1 MSLHDFLIVIC
12 VYGIPLGIFVWYK
25 FFRTEKEYPPLDFVQ
40 AMSIIERL
48 NLNQNR
54 LKSIEDLLTSS
65 QLCDDEHEQNIKCV
79 WSSAEN
85 KEGYTFTLN
94 ETANHFTDMA
104 VEEREKLR
112 SEIVSD
118 IDLLCDLRRNGI
130 TETVTQ
136 REEEPPDSEE
146 IKTEGECEDEPVEAV
161 PRQWI

>member
-1 MSLHDFLIVIC
+1 
-12 VYGIPLGIFVWYK
+12 
-25 FFRTEKEYPPLDFVQ
+25 
-40 AMSIIERL
+40 MSIIERL

>member
-25 FFRTEKEYPPLDFVQ
+25 FFRAEKEYP
-40 AMSIIERL
+40 
-48 NLNQNR
+48 
-54 LKSIEDLLTSS
+54 KSIEDLLTSS

-146 IKTEGECEDEPVEAV
+146 IKTEGECEDEPVETV